1 MFNFGVFSNLA
12 RSSRVKQTVI
22 FSTNTFARV
31 EFDCVFIFQLV
42 MRLYT
47 TSTRVLT
54 SVTSL
59 IAPFN
64 YHGSSSN

>member
-1 MFNFGVFSNLA
+1 MFNFGVFSNPS
-12 RSSRVKQTVI
+12 RSPRVNQTVI
-22 FSTNTFARV
+22 FLTNTFVRV
-31 EFDCVFIFQLV
+31 DFDCVFIFELV

-64 YHGSSSN
+64 LPWFVE